1 MALHSLQN
9 RTLALSF
16 KLGRGTTFE
25 VNLPRVD
32 EPAKVLDEKIEKEEA
47 PCDSETILIVEGEE
61 AVRKLT
67 ARFIKKAGLH
77 SL

>member
-1 MALHSLQN
+1 
-9 RTLALSF
+9 
-16 KLGRGTTFE
+16 
-25 VNLPRVD
+25 VD